1 MHLRAAI
8 ASWMLLASVAPAA
21 ATPLTHEGL
30 TFSDEAGGFRLL
42 SVIGTGTLADPI
54 VVTEEIT
61 GSQDAVLLIR
71 GFSREFGNRIGSHH
85 IAAFAMTKVVINR
98 TDKVWQNFQMEL
110 REVPTRHSPYEDGLS
125 FGQNSQI
132 SAAYTS
138 SSFPD
143 SQRFDEPEDTLGFSG
158 AQVPPGGTATFRF
171 IVSDMS
177 PTAKFYLFQEP
188 LQPLSRLAPAPAGAT
203 QSAGR

>member
-1 MHLRAAI
+1 MFLKAAI
-8 ASWMLLASVAPAA
+8 ASWMLLWSAATAA
-21 ATPLTHEGL
+21 ASEITHEGL

-42 SVIGTGTLADPI
+42 SVTGLGTLNDPI

-61 GSQDAVLLIR
+61 GSQNAVLIVR
-71 GFSREFGNRIGSHH
+71 GFVKEFGNRIGSHH
-85 IAAFAMTKVVINR
+85 IVAFAMAKVVINR
-98 TDKVWQNFQMEL
+98 TDKTWQNFQMEL

-132 SAAYTS
+132 SEAYTS

-158 AQVPPGGTATFRF
+158 AEVPPGGQATFRF

-177 PTAKFYLFQEP
+177 PPYKFYLFQEP
-188 LQPLSRLAPAPAGAT
+188 LQPLSMIDPSGAT
-203 QSAGR
+203 LAAGR